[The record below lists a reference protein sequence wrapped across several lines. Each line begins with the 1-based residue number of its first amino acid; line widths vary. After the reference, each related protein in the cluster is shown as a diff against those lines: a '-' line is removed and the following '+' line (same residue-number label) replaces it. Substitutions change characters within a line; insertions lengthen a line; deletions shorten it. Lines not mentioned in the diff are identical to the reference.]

1 MNKQDFTGRYMSTYS
16 FVGNNKLEKKAD
28 EVFGKGWEAEDDA
41 NQIQILCDAISKNEY
56 SVSILI
62 DCKYEN
68 DILVIKKEPETEV
81 EAELHAK
88 VEWYNLFVDYIY
100 EIDSNKYNEAC
111 EYADNNQFKT

>member
-28 EVFGKGWEAEDDA
+28 EVFGKGWEADDDA
-41 NQIQILCDAISKNEY
+41 NQIQRLCDAISKNQY
-56 SVSILI
+56 YVSILI
-62 DCKYEN
+62 DCRYED

-88 VEWYNLFVDYIY
+88 VEWSNLFMNYIY
-100 EIDSNKYNEAC
+100 EENKDLYNTAV
-111 EYADNNQFKT
+111 EYADNNQFKI